1 MKEGLMWFI
10 VVAILGTII
19 PSKGWLA
26 VFGIVVLGLLGIICT
41 LDKRARGLQRVQ
53 EVPNSDC
60 PPPQISDRFAKCIT
74 LVIISAF
81 FLGIAFMVTVGVCQY
96 FDFTPKNHREAICLF
111 GLIVNMIVWPI
122 AFFSKR
128 QS

>member
-1 MKEGLMWFI
+1 MKDFL
-10 VVAILGTII
+10 ILATINIIIGVFI
-19 PSKGWLA
+19 PSKEALAILA
-26 VFGIVVLGLLGIICT
+26 VVTSIVLVIAGKLG
-41 LDKRARGLQRVQ
+41 ARGLQRVQ

-60 PPPQISDRFAKCIT
+60 PPTQISDRFAKCIT

-111 GLIVNMIVWPI
+111 GLIVNMVVWPI

>member
-1 MKEGLMWFI
+1 MKDFL
-10 VVAILGTII
+10 ILATITIIIGVFI
-19 PSKGWLA
+19 PSKEALAILA
-26 VFGIVVLGLLGIICT
+26 VVTSIVLVIAGKLG
-41 LDKRARGLQRVQ
+41 ARGLQRVQ

-60 PPPQISDRFAKCIT
+60 PPTQISDRFAKCIT

-81 FLGIAFMVTVGVCQY
+81 FLGIAFMITVGVCQY

-111 GLIVNMIVWPI
+111 GLIVSMIVWPI

>member
-1 MKEGLMWFI
+1 MKDFLILATITILIGAFI
-10 VVAILGTII
+10 PSTRALAIL
-19 PSKGWLA
+19 A
-26 VFGIVVLGLLGIICT
+26 VALVVVFWIAGALG
-41 LDKRARGLQRVQ
+41 ARGLQRVQ

>member
-1 MKEGLMWFI
+1 MKDFLILATITIIGGALI
-10 VVAILGTII
+10 PSTKALAIL
-19 PSKGWLA
+19 A
-26 VFGIVVLGLLGIICT
+26 VITNVVLWIAGKLG
-41 LDKRARGLQRVQ
+41 ARGLQRVQ

-60 PPPQISDRFAKCIT
+60 PPTQVSDRFAKCIT

-81 FLGIAFMVTVGVCQY
+81 FLGIAFMITVGVCQY